1 MLPAQILRFMFCTDA
16 CLVNWASNTGSLP
29 AIVALMDKNPDST
42 DSQGDSAVCFCMA
55 AALAGLILD
64 EDAMQ
69 VVVQRQEAAP
79 LFQNC
84 LSLLARTLKSLEP
97 QAEVSQCEASPV
109 AACAHDGLW
118 HF

>member
-1 MLPAQILRFMFCTDA
+1 M
-16 CLVNWASNTGSLP
+16 
-29 AIVALMDKNPDST
+29 ALLDKNPDST

-64 EDAMQ
+64 EEAMQ

-97 QAEVSQCEASPV
+97 QAEVSQRQASPV
-109 AACAHDGLW
+109 AACPHHRPW
-118 HF
+118 HCRLSHVSSCNDLSC

>member
-1 MLPAQILRFMFCTDA
+1 M
-16 CLVNWASNTGSLP
+16 
-29 AIVALMDKNPDST
+29 ALMDNNPEST
-42 DSQGDSAVCFCMA
+42 DEQGDSAVCFCMA

-69 VVVQRQEAAP
+69 AVVQRQEAAP

-97 QAEVSQCEASPV
+97 QAEVICSAQIWEHMSTSQLE
-109 AACAHDGLW
+109 HN
-118 HF
+118 

>member
-1 MLPAQILRFMFCTDA
+1 MLAAETLQTHVCTSA
-16 CLVNWASNTGSLP
+16 CAVSRDSATGSLP
-29 AIVALMDKNPDST
+29 AIMALLDKNPDST

-64 EDAMQ
+64 EEAMQ
-69 VVVQRQEAAP
+69 LVVQRQEAAP

-97 QAEVSQCEASPV
+97 QAEVSQHQFHP
-109 AACAHDGLW
+109 
-118 HF
+118 

>member
-1 MLPAQILRFMFCTDA
+1 M
-16 CLVNWASNTGSLP
+16 
-29 AIVALMDKNPDST
+29 ALMDPNPPST
-42 DSQGDSAVCFCMA
+42 DSRGDGAVCFCMA

-97 QAEVSQCEASPV
+97 QAEVSQCEASP
-109 AACAHDGLW
+109 AASRPHCRLKQCRP
-118 HF
+118 